1 MAVKIYSVR
10 CPECNA
16 SLPIEEGRTQMFCS
30 YCGAKIIVHNENEYI
45 YRHIDEAELTQAE
58 TDRLVELKRLEMEEK
73 QREKDEA
80 RRKNKVILS
89 IILGAIG
96 VVCMGIGYIGNE
108 YGFLMPGMVCLII
121 LVYMWLVDSA
131 KKNKDD
137 DG

>member
-1 MAVKIYSVR
+1 MAVKIYSVK

-45 YRHIDEAELTQAE
+45 CRHIDEAELTQAE

-80 RRKNKVILS
+80 RRKNKTILS
-89 IILGAIG
+89 IILGVVG
-96 VVCMGIGYIGNE
+96 VVFIAIAYLTDF
-108 YGFLMPGMVCLII
+108 GFGFMMPGLICLII
-121 LVYMWLVDSA
+121 LMLMWGNNN
-131 KKNKDD
+131 KKDD
-137 DG
+137 E